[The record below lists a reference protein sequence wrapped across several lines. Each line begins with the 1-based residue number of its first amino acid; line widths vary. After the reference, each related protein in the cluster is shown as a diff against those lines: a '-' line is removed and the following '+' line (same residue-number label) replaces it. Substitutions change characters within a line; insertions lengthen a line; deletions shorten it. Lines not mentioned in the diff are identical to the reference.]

1 MKQKILLSLLF
12 LCTLFALPSPAAA
25 APEEPTYNISFEE
38 RSFEQVLSDLR
49 RKTGYEFV
57 YQKQII
63 ESIAPITCS
72 YRNVTLRQ
80 ILDRI
85 VWNLAGLK
93 YEIVEKTV
101 ILSRPDEE
109 LGYFKKLV
117 TGIVTDSDGN
127 PLVGASVAQEGTTT
141 GTVTDIDGQFTLLVE
156 GKDPRIVISYVGM
169 QTQTL
174 RLNPEHEGFLAA
186 TLETGTTLMDEV
198 VVTGYQN
205 LKRENATGSY
215 QVISSAEIDSRY
227 TGDVVSRLEGM
238 VPGLVSYDNGSG
250 KSGEQAITIRG
261 VGSFQARTNPLVVV
275 DGLPIEGS
283 IESVNPYDIE
293 NITILKDASAAAI
306 YGARASNGVIVI
318 KTKRAQSEQL
328 AIDFRADLTISERQ
342 SYDNY
347 RWASAAEMIELEK
360 YNFDFVCAND
370 QWQEL
375 VDTYNTDRYSLSR
388 VSRLLTANRMGL
400 LSDEELN
407 RTLDSWRRNNYREE
421 WRDARLRPQILQQ
434 YNLSF
439 RTMGRY
445 LSSSI
450 VLNYKG
456 DNNGVKYEHQ
466 RNLMLSY
473 RGDLKATR
481 WLNLAFGINVLNER
495 AQTHADIEGFSS
507 INAFQPY
514 ESMYNADGSRADMEA
529 AVWLDEETLKNPDL
543 KSERYNLLDELNR
556 NFNRSRRTNIRSFA
570 HADVQILPE
579 LHATAQFQYED
590 IYYKS
595 EAMFE
600 SDSYDMRHLYN
611 LFTYEGDHSLFPEG
625 GMLGTNLEEGAYYT
639 FRTQAN
645 YNKTFGGKHALDL
658 LGGFEFRET
667 KTRAN
672 SSLLLGYDDATQ
684 TNMNSNIDFYAL
696 RNATASDLGDNDS
709 PMGTG
714 DMLLYNFPF
723 ATSEVLHRYYSLYF
737 NGGYTYDSR
746 YSAQLS
752 VRLDKTDLFGADPEF
767 RGRPLW
773 SAGLS
778 WNLHNEK
785 FMEGTAGWLDA
796 LKLRASYGLTGNIDQ
811 SVSSYLTAAIATN
824 DFGVKQATL
833 NTPPNEQLRWE
844 KTTTWNV
851 GIDFS
856 LLNNRLSGSVD
867 WYRKWGSDLLTETD
881 IDPTTGFSQLTIN
894 NGEALN
900 TGVEIQLDARIIRPA
915 RRGGF
920 GLDAS
925 LSFAY
930 NHNEVKSIS
939 HLPASGDEALGTMH
953 VGYPINS
960 IWAYRFAGVQDVDG
974 TPTFSW
980 KDAEGTVQTDPVT
993 SSSFT
998 PEDIVYCGS
1007 LDPKYTGSFSPV
1019 LTWKG
1024 FTLSALFSFYGGHHM
1039 RVRAEEWTTAGS
1051 VGGYD
1056 SHLIDSTVPSSYLD
1070 YWRAEDK
1077 TGLVPNGMAGAYAAS
1092 DWRLDAN
1099 VVPADYLKVRNI
1111 VLDYDF
1117 PSRICRKI
1125 GVAGLRLR
1133 VQMNNLATWVRNEQ
1147 GIDPEA
1153 NSPLSGETLDLTP
1166 RSYTMS
1172 VGITF

>member
-1 MKQKILLSLLF
+1 
-12 LCTLFALPSPAAA
+12 
-25 APEEPTYNISFEE
+25 
-38 RSFEQVLSDLR
+38 
-49 RKTGYEFV
+49 
-57 YQKQII
+57 
-63 ESIAPITCS
+63 
-72 YRNVTLRQ
+72 
-80 ILDRI
+80 
-85 VWNLAGLK
+85 
-93 YEIVEKTV
+93 
-101 ILSRPDEE
+101 
-109 LGYFKKLV
+109 
-117 TGIVTDSDGN
+117 
-127 PLVGASVAQEGTTT
+127 
-141 GTVTDIDGQFTLLVE
+141 
-156 GKDPRIVISYVGM
+156 
-169 QTQTL
+169 
-174 RLNPEHEGFLAA
+174 
-186 TLETGTTLMDEV
+186 
-198 VVTGYQN
+198 
-205 LKRENATGSY
+205 
-215 QVISSAEIDSRY
+215 
-227 TGDVVSRLEGM
+227 
-238 VPGLVSYDNGSG
+238 
-250 KSGEQAITIRG
+250 
-261 VGSFQARTNPLVVV
+261 
-275 DGLPIEGS
+275 
-283 IESVNPYDIE
+283 
-293 NITILKDASAAAI
+293 
-306 YGARASNGVIVI
+306 
-318 KTKRAQSEQL
+318 
-328 AIDFRADLTISERQ
+328 
-342 SYDNY
+342 
-347 RWASAAEMIELEK
+347 
-360 YNFDFVCAND
+360 
-370 QWQEL
+370 
-375 VDTYNTDRYSLSR
+375 
-388 VSRLLTANRMGL
+388 
-400 LSDEELN
+400 
-407 RTLDSWRRNNYREE
+407 
-421 WRDARLRPQILQQ
+421 
-434 YNLSF
+434 
-439 RTMGRY
+439 
-445 LSSSI
+445 
-450 VLNYKG
+450 
-456 DNNGVKYEHQ
+456 
-466 RNLMLSY
+466 
-473 RGDLKATR
+473 
-481 WLNLAFGINVLNER
+481 
-495 AQTHADIEGFSS
+495 
-507 INAFQPY
+507 
-514 ESMYNADGSRADMEA
+514 
-529 AVWLDEETLKNPDL
+529 
-543 KSERYNLLDELNR
+543 
-556 NFNRSRRTNIRSFA
+556 
-570 HADVQILPE
+570 
-579 LHATAQFQYED
+579 
-590 IYYKS
+590 
-595 EAMFE
+595 
-600 SDSYDMRHLYN
+600 
-611 LFTYEGDHSLFPEG
+611 
-625 GMLGTNLEEGAYYT
+625 
-639 FRTQAN
+639 
-645 YNKTFGGKHALDL
+645 
-658 LGGFEFRET
+658 
-667 KTRAN
+667 
-672 SSLLLGYDDATQ
+672 
-684 TNMNSNIDFYAL
+684 MNSYIDFYAL
-696 RNATASDLGDNDS
+696 RNATASDLGDNYS

-785 FMEGTAGWLDA
+785 FMEGAAGWLDA

-811 SVSSYLTAAIATN
+811 SVSSYLAAAIATN

-939 HLPASGDEALGTMH
+939 HLPASGNEALGTMH

-1039 RVRAEEWTTAGS
+1039 RVRAEDWTTAGS

-1092 DWRLDAN
+1092 DWRLDVN

-1111 VLDYDF
+1111 VLGYDF

-1125 GVAGLRLR
+1125 GIAGLRLR
-1133 VQMNNLATWVRNEQ
+1133 VQMNNLATWVRNDL

-1153 NSPLSGETLDLTP
+1153 NSPLTGETLDLTP

>member
-1 MKQKILLSLLF
+1 MKQKILLSILF
-12 LCTLFALPSPAAA
+12 LCTLFALPNPATA
-25 APEEPTYNISFEE
+25 APKEPTYNISFEN
-38 RSFEQVLSDLR
+38 RPFEQVLSDLR

-63 ESIAPITCS
+63 EQLPPITCS
-72 YRNVTLRQ
+72 YRDVTLQQ

-85 VWNLAGLK
+85 IWNIAGLD
-93 YEIVEKTV
+93 YEIVAKTI
-101 ILSRPDEE
+101 ILSLPDKE
-109 LGYFKKLV
+109 LDYFKKTISGV
-117 TGIVTDSDGN
+117 VTDADDV
-127 PLVGASVAQEGTTT
+127 PLVGVSVTQEGTTN
-141 GTVTDIDGQFTLLVE
+141 GTTTDIDGQFSLIIE
-156 GKDPRIVISYVGM
+156 GKDPRITFSYVGM
-169 QTQTL
+169 ETQTL
-174 RLNPEHEGFLAA
+174 RVN
-186 TLETGTTLMDEV
+186 TLKNNFAVVKLESGSTLMDEV

-205 LKRENATGSY
+205 LKRENATGAY
-215 QVISSAEIDSRY
+215 QIVSSAELDSRY

-261 VGSFQARTNPLVVV
+261 VGSFPARTNPLVVA

-293 NITILKDASAAAI
+293 NITVLKDASAAAI

-328 AIDFRADLTISERQ
+328 SIDFRADLTISERQ

-360 YNFDFVCAND
+360 YNFDYACANG

-375 VDTYNTDRYSLSR
+375 VDTYNMNRYSLSQ
-388 VSRLLTANRMGL
+388 VNRLLTANRLGE
-400 LSDEELN
+400 LSDRELN
-407 RTLDSWRRNNYREE
+407 STLDAWSRNNYREE
-421 WRDARLRPQILQQ
+421 WRKARLRPQILQQ
-434 YNLSF
+434 YNLAF
-439 RTMGRY
+439 RTMGRH

-456 DNNGVKYEHQ
+456 DNNGIRYENQ

-473 RGDLKATR
+473 RGDLKAAR
-481 WLNLAFGINVLNER
+481 WLDLAFGINVLNER
-495 AQTHADIEGFSS
+495 AQTHADILGFSG

-514 ESMYNADGSRADMEA
+514 ESMYNADGSRAGMEA
-529 AVWLDEETLKNPDL
+529 AVWLGEEALKNPDL
-543 KSERYNLLDELNR
+543 KSESYNLLDELNR
-556 NFNRSRRTNIRSFA
+556 NFNRSHRTNIRSFA
-570 HADVQILPE
+570 HADVRILPE
-579 LHATAQFQYED
+579 LHASAQFQYED
-590 IYYKS
+590 IYYQNETLF
-595 EAMFE
+595 EA
-600 SDSYDMRHLYN
+600 DSYDMRHLYN
-611 LFTYEGDHSLFPEG
+611 LFTYEDDHSLFPEG

-639 FRTQAN
+639 FRTQAD

-667 KTRAN
+667 KTRTN
-672 SSLLLGYDDATQ
+672 SSLLLGYDDASQ

-696 RNATASDLGDNDS
+696 RNATVSDLGDNYS
-709 PMGTG
+709 PMGVG
-714 DMLLYNFPF
+714 DMLLYNYPF

-737 NGGYTYDSR
+737 NGGYTYDRR
-746 YSAQLS
+746 YSVQLS

-778 WNLHNEK
+778 WNIHNEK
-785 FMEGTAGWLDA
+785 FMKGTGEWLDA

-824 DFGVKQATL
+824 DFGIKQATL

-844 KTTTWNV
+844 KTTTWNLGV
-851 GIDFS
+851 DFS
-856 LLNNRLSGSVD
+856 FFHNRLSGSLD
-867 WYRKWGSDLLTETD
+867 WYRKWGSDLLTSTD

-900 TGVEIQLDARIIRPA
+900 TGVEMQLNAQIIRPV

-920 GLDAS
+920 GLDAI

-930 NHNEVKSIS
+930 NHNEVKSLS
-939 HLPASGDEALGTMH
+939 HLPSSGDEALGTMH
-953 VGYPINS
+953 VGYPVNS
-960 IWAYRFAGVQDVDG
+960 IWAYRFAGVRDVDG
-974 TPTFSW
+974 TPTFTW
-980 KDAEGTVQTDPVT
+980 KDAEGQVQTDPVF

-998 PEDIVYCGS
+998 PDDVVYCGS
-1007 LDPKYTGSFSPV
+1007 LDPKYTASFSPV

-1039 RVRAEEWTTAGS
+1039 RVRAEDWSTAGS
-1051 VGGYD
+1051 IGGYD
-1056 SHLIDSTVPSSYLD
+1056 SHLIDSPVPSSFLD

-1077 TGLVPNGMAGAYAAS
+1077 TGLVPNGLAGVYTVS

-1111 VLDYDF
+1111 VLGYDF

-1125 GVAGLRLR
+1125 GIAGLRLR
-1133 VQMNNLATWVRNEQ
+1133 VQMNNAATWVRNKQ

-1153 NSPLSGETLDLTP
+1153 NSPLNGQTLDLTP

>member
-1 MKQKILLSLLF
+1 MKQKILLSILF
-12 LCTLFALPSPAAA
+12 LCTLFALPNPATA
-25 APEEPTYNISFEE
+25 APAEPTYNISFEN
-38 RSFEQVLSDLR
+38 RPFEQVLSDLR

-63 ESIAPITCS
+63 EQLPPITCS
-72 YRNVTLRQ
+72 YRDVTLQQ

-85 VWNLAGLK
+85 IWNIAGLD
-93 YEIVEKTV
+93 YEIVAKTI
-101 ILSRPDEE
+101 ILSLPDKE
-109 LGYFKKLV
+109 LDYFKKTISGV
-117 TGIVTDSDGN
+117 VTDADDV
-127 PLVGASVAQEGTTT
+127 PLVGVSVTQEGTTS
-141 GTVTDIDGQFTLLVE
+141 GTTTDIDGQFSLIIE
-156 GKDPRIVISYVGM
+156 GKDPRITFSYVGM
-169 QTQTL
+169 ETQTL
-174 RLNPEHEGFLAA
+174 RVN
-186 TLETGTTLMDEV
+186 TLKNNFAVVKLESGSTLMDEV

-205 LKRENATGSY
+205 LKRENATGAY
-215 QVISSAEIDSRY
+215 QIVSSAELDSRY
-227 TGDVVSRLEGM
+227 TGDMVSRLEGM

-250 KSGEQAITIRG
+250 KSGEQSITIRG

-293 NITILKDASAAAI
+293 NITVLKDASAAAI

-328 AIDFRADLTISERQ
+328 SIDFRADLTISERQ

-360 YNFDFVCAND
+360 YNFDYACANG

-375 VDTYNTDRYSLSR
+375 VDSYNMNRYSLSL
-388 VSRLLTANRMGL
+388 VNRLLTANRLGE
-400 LSDEELN
+400 LSDRELN
-407 RTLDSWRRNNYREE
+407 STLDSWSRNDYREE
-421 WRDARLRPQILQQ
+421 WRKARLRPQILQQ
-434 YNLSF
+434 YNLAF
-439 RTMGRY
+439 RTMGRH

-456 DNNGVKYEHQ
+456 DNNGIRYENQ

-473 RGDLKATR
+473 RGDLKAAR
-481 WLNLAFGINVLNER
+481 WLDLAFGINVLNER
-495 AQTHADIEGFSS
+495 AQTHADIEGFSG

-514 ESMYNADGSRADMEA
+514 ESMYNADGSRAGMEA
-529 AVWLDEETLKNPDL
+529 AVWLGEEALKNPDL
-543 KSERYNLLDELNR
+543 KSESYNLLDELNR

-570 HADVQILPE
+570 HADVRILPE
-579 LHATAQFQYED
+579 LHASAQFQYED
-590 IYYKS
+590 IYYENETLF
-595 EAMFE
+595 EA
-600 SDSYDMRHLYN
+600 DSYDMRHLYN

-667 KTRAN
+667 KTRTN
-672 SSLLLGYDDATQ
+672 SSLLMGYDDASQ

-696 RNATASDLGDNDS
+696 RNATVSDLGDNYS
-709 PMGTG
+709 PMGVG
-714 DMLLYNFPF
+714 DMLLYNYPF

-737 NGGYTYDSR
+737 NGGYTYDRR
-746 YSAQLS
+746 YSVQLS

-778 WNLHNEK
+778 WNIHNEK
-785 FMEGTAGWLDA
+785 FMKGTGEWLDA

-811 SVSSYLTAAIATN
+811 SVSSYLTAAITTN
-824 DFGVKQATL
+824 DFGIKQATL

-844 KTTTWNV
+844 KTTTWNLGV
-851 GIDFS
+851 DFS
-856 LLNNRLSGSVD
+856 FFRNRLSGSLD
-867 WYRKWGSDLLTETD
+867 WYRKWGSDLLTSTD

-900 TGVEIQLDARIIRPA
+900 TGVEVQLNAQIIRPV

-920 GLDAS
+920 GLDAI

-930 NHNEVKSIS
+930 NHNEVKSLS
-939 HLPASGDEALGTMH
+939 HLPSSGDEALGTMH
-953 VGYPINS
+953 VGYPVNS
-960 IWAYRFAGVQDVDG
+960 IWAYRFAGVRDVDG
-974 TPTFSW
+974 TPTFTW
-980 KDAEGTVQTDPVT
+980 KDAEGQVQTDPVF

-998 PEDIVYCGS
+998 PDDVVYCGS
-1007 LDPKYTGSFSPV
+1007 LDPKYTASFSPV

-1039 RVRAEEWTTAGS
+1039 RVRAEDWATAGS
-1051 VGGYD
+1051 IGGYD
-1056 SHLIDSTVPSSYLD
+1056 SHLIDSPVPSSFLD

-1077 TGLVPNGMAGAYAAS
+1077 TGLVPNGLAGVYTAS

-1111 VLDYDF
+1111 VLGYDF

-1125 GVAGLRLR
+1125 GIAGLRLR
-1133 VQMNNLATWVRNEQ
+1133 VQMNNAATWVRNKQ

-1153 NSPLSGETLDLTP
+1153 NSPLNGQTLDLTP

>member
-1 MKQKILLSLLF
+1 MKQKILLSILF
-12 LCTLFALPSPAAA
+12 LCTLFALPNPATA
-25 APEEPTYNISFEE
+25 APKEPTYNISFEN
-38 RSFEQVLSDLR
+38 RPFEQVLSDLR

-63 ESIAPITCS
+63 EQLPPITCS
-72 YRNVTLRQ
+72 YRDVTLQQ

-85 VWNLAGLK
+85 IWNIAGLD
-93 YEIVEKTV
+93 YEIVAKTI
-101 ILSRPDEE
+101 ILSLPDKE
-109 LGYFKKLV
+109 LDYFKKTISGVV
-117 TGIVTDSDGN
+117 TNADDV
-127 PLVGASVAQEGTTT
+127 PLVGVSVTQEGTTN
-141 GTVTDIDGQFTLLVE
+141 GTTTDIDGQFSLIIE
-156 GKDPRIVISYVGM
+156 GKDPRITFSYVGM
-169 QTQTL
+169 ETQTL
-174 RLNPEHEGFLAA
+174 RVN
-186 TLETGTTLMDEV
+186 TLKNNFAVVKLESGSTLMDEV

-205 LKRENATGSY
+205 LKRENATGAY
-215 QVISSAEIDSRY
+215 QIVSSAELDSRY

-293 NITILKDASAAAI
+293 NITVLKDASAAAI

-328 AIDFRADLTISERQ
+328 SIDFRADLTISERQ

-360 YNFDFVCAND
+360 YNFDYACANG

-375 VDTYNTDRYSLSR
+375 ADTYNMNRYSLSQ
-388 VSRLLTANRMGL
+388 VNRLLTANRLGE
-400 LSDEELN
+400 LSDRELN
-407 RTLDSWRRNNYREE
+407 STLDAWSRNNYREE
-421 WRDARLRPQILQQ
+421 WRKARLRPQILQQ
-434 YNLSF
+434 YNLAF
-439 RTMGRY
+439 RTMGRH

-456 DNNGVKYEHQ
+456 DNNGIRYENQ

-473 RGDLKATR
+473 RGDLKAAR
-481 WLNLAFGINVLNER
+481 WLDLAFGINVLNER
-495 AQTHADIEGFSS
+495 AQTHADILGFSG

-514 ESMYNADGSRADMEA
+514 ESMYNADGSRAGMEA
-529 AVWLDEETLKNPDL
+529 AVWLGEEALKNPDL
-543 KSERYNLLDELNR
+543 KSESYNLLDELNR

-570 HADVQILPE
+570 HADVRILPE
-579 LHATAQFQYED
+579 LHASAQFQYED
-590 IYYKS
+590 IYYQNETLF
-595 EAMFE
+595 EA
-600 SDSYDMRHLYN
+600 DSYDMRHLYN
-611 LFTYEGDHSLFPEG
+611 LFTYEDDHSLFPEG

-639 FRTQAN
+639 FRTQAD

-667 KTRAN
+667 KTRTN
-672 SSLLLGYDDATQ
+672 SSLLLGYDDASQ

-696 RNATASDLGDNDS
+696 RNATVSDLGDNYS
-709 PMGTG
+709 PMGVG
-714 DMLLYNFPF
+714 DMLLYNYPF

-737 NGGYTYDSR
+737 NGGYTYDRR
-746 YSAQLS
+746 YSVQLS

-778 WNLHNEK
+778 WNIHNEK
-785 FMEGTAGWLDA
+785 FMKGTGEWLDA

-824 DFGVKQATL
+824 DFGIKQATL

-844 KTTTWNV
+844 KTTTWNLGV
-851 GIDFS
+851 DFS
-856 LLNNRLSGSVD
+856 FFHNRLSGSLD
-867 WYRKWGSDLLTETD
+867 WYRKWGSDLLTSTD

-900 TGVEIQLDARIIRPA
+900 TGVEMQLNAQIIRPV

-920 GLDAS
+920 GLDAI

-930 NHNEVKSIS
+930 NHNEVKSLS
-939 HLPASGDEALGTMH
+939 HLPSSGDEALGTMH
-953 VGYPINS
+953 VGYPVNS
-960 IWAYRFAGVQDVDG
+960 IWAYRFAGVRDVDG
-974 TPTFSW
+974 TPTFTW
-980 KDAEGTVQTDPVT
+980 KDAEGQVQTDPVF

-998 PEDIVYCGS
+998 PDDVVYCGS
-1007 LDPKYTGSFSPV
+1007 LDPKYTASFSPV

-1039 RVRAEEWTTAGS
+1039 RVRAEDWSTAGS
-1051 VGGYD
+1051 IGGYD
-1056 SHLIDSTVPSSYLD
+1056 SHLIDSPVPSSFLD

-1077 TGLVPNGMAGAYAAS
+1077 TGLVPNGLAGVYTVS

-1111 VLDYDF
+1111 VLGYDF

-1125 GVAGLRLR
+1125 GIAGLRLR
-1133 VQMNNLATWVRNEQ
+1133 VQMNNAATWVRNKQ

-1153 NSPLSGETLDLTP
+1153 NSPLNGQTLDLTP

>member
-1 MKQKILLSLLF
+1 MKHKILHCLLILCTLLSLP
-12 LCTLFALPSPAAA
+12 TALAA
-25 APEEPTYNISFEE
+25 APEEPRYNVSFENE
-38 RSFEQVLSDLR
+38 NFEQILSVLR
-49 RKTGYEFV
+49 KKTGYEFV

-63 ESIAPITCS
+63 EDVAPITCS
-72 YRNVTLRQ
+72 YRDVSLTQL
-80 ILDRI
+80 LDRI

-109 LGYFKKLV
+109 LAYFKKLV
-117 TGIVTDSDGN
+117 TGIVTDTDGN
-127 PLVGASVAQEGTTT
+127 PLVGASVVQQGTTS
-141 GTVTDIDGQFTLLVE
+141 GTVTDIDGQFSLLVE
-156 GKDPRIVISYVGM
+156 GKDPRLVISYVGM
-169 QTQTL
+169 QSQTL
-174 RLNPEHEGFLAA
+174 RLNPDHEGFLIA
-186 TLETGTTLMDEV
+186 TLESGSTLMDEV

-205 LKRENATGSY
+205 LKRENATGAY
-215 QVISSAEIDSRY
+215 QMISSAELDSRY

-250 KSGEQAITIRG
+250 KSGEEAITIRG
-261 VGSFQARTNPLVVV
+261 TGSFQARTNPLVVV

-293 NITILKDASAAAI
+293 NITVLKDASAASI

-318 KTKRAQSEQL
+318 KTKRAQSEQPV
-328 AIDFRADLTISERQ
+328 IDFRADLTISERQ
-342 SYDNY
+342 TYDNY
-347 RWASAAEMIELEK
+347 RWASAAEMIELER
-360 YNFDFVCAND
+360 YNFDYACANG

-375 VDTYNTDRYSLSR
+375 ADTYNTQRYSLSQ
-388 VSRLLTANRMGL
+388 VSRLLTGNRMGL
-400 LSDEELN
+400 ISDEELN
-407 RTLDSWRRNNYREE
+407 RTLDAWSRNNYREE

-439 RTMGRY
+439 RTKGRY

-456 DNNGVKYEHQ
+456 DNNGMKYEHQ
-466 RNLMLSY
+466 RNLMFSY
-473 RGDLKATR
+473 RGDLKASR
-481 WLNLAFGINVLNER
+481 WLDLAFGINVLNER
-495 AQTHADIEGFSS
+495 SQNQADFLGFSD

-514 ESMYNADGSRADMEA
+514 ETMYNPDGSRADMEA
-529 AVWLDEETLKNPDL
+529 GVWLGEETLKNTDL
-543 KSERYNLLDELNR
+543 KSESYNLLDELNR
-556 NFNRSRRTNIRSFA
+556 NLRHSRRTNIRSFV

-590 IYYKS
+590 IYYQS
-595 EAMFE
+595 ESLLDA
-600 SDSYDMRHLYN
+600 DSYDIRHLYN
-611 LFTYEGDHSLFPEG
+611 LFTYQGDHSLFPEG
-625 GMLGTNLEEGAYYT
+625 SVLGTSIEQGAYYT

-645 YNKTFGGKHALDL
+645 YNKTFAGKHALDL

-667 KTRAN
+667 KTRNN
-672 SSLLLGYDDATQ
+672 SSMMLGYDDATQ
-684 TNMNSNIDFYAL
+684 TNMNSYIDFYGL
-696 RNATASDLGDNDS
+696 RNATASDLGDNYT
-709 PMGTG
+709 PIGMG
-714 DMLLYNFPF
+714 DMLLGNLPF

-737 NGGYTYDSR
+737 NGGYTYDRR

-778 WNLHNEK
+778 WNLHNEA
-785 FMEGTAGWLDA
+785 FMQSAAGWLDA
-796 LKLRASYGLTGNIDQ
+796 LKLRLSYGLTGNIDQ
-811 SVSSYLTAAIATN
+811 SVSSYLTAAISTN
-824 DFGVKQATL
+824 DFGLKQATL

-851 GIDFS
+851 GVDFS
-856 LLNNRLSGSVD
+856 LLRNRLSGSVD
-867 WYRKWGSDLLTETD
+867 WYRKWGSDLLTQTD

-900 TGVEIQLDARIIRPA
+900 TGVEVQLNAQIIRPA

-920 GLDAS
+920 GLDAI

-930 NHNEVKSIS
+930 NRNEVKSLS
-939 HLPASGDEALGTMH
+939 HIPTDGDEALRTMH
-953 VGYPINS
+953 VGYPIHS

-980 KDAEGTVQTDPVT
+980 KDAQGTVQTDPIT
-993 SSSFT
+993 SSSFS
-998 PEDIVYCGS
+998 PEDVVYCGS

-1019 LTWKG
+1019 LSWKG
-1024 FTLSALFSFYGGHHM
+1024 FTLSALFSFYGGHYM
-1039 RVRAEEWTTAGS
+1039 RVRAEDWTTAGS
-1051 VGGYD
+1051 IGGYD
-1056 SHLIDSTVPSSYLD
+1056 SHLIDSTVPSSYLN
-1070 YWRAEDK
+1070 YWRAEDR
-1077 TGLVPNGMAGAYAAS
+1077 TGLIPNGLAGVYASS

-1111 VLDYDF
+1111 VLGYDF
-1117 PSRICRKI
+1117 PSGICRKI
-1125 GVAGLRLR
+1125 GVRALRLR
-1133 VQMNNLATWVRNEQ
+1133 VQLNNMATWVRNDM

-1153 NSPLSGETLDLTP
+1153 NSPLTGNTLDLTP